1 MNLTDDLAS
10 FAPWSKDLNR
20 EQRER
25 VIADVSI
32 QTVDAAAL
40 VCSKGESVDEWVG
53 VVEGLLKLSSS
64 SAEGKTMTFT
74 GVPAGGWFGEGSL
87 LKHEPRR
94 YEAIAL
100 RDSRV
105 ARLPRATFQWL
116 LDSSIAFNRFLL
128 IQLNERLSQFIGKA
142 EYEQLLDQDAKLAR
156 CIGDLFNPILYPG
169 IGTRLDISQSELAL
183 LVGVSRQ
190 RLNQSLQALERAGLI
205 EIAYGG
211 IEVRD
216 LRGLRTYG
224 AT

>member
-1 MNLTDDLAS
+1 MTELAKDLQR
-10 FAPWSKDLNR
+10 FAPWSTNLNGA
-20 EQRER
+20 QRER
-25 VIADVSI
+25 VLSDLKIE
-32 QTVDAAAL
+32 TVDASAL
-40 VCSKGESVDEWVG
+40 VCGKGEPVDAWIG
-53 VVEGLLKLSSS
+53 VVEGLLKLTSSS
-64 SAEGKTMTFT
+64 SEGKTMTFT

-87 LKHEPRR
+87 MKNEPRR

-105 ARLPRATFQWL
+105 ARLPRATFHWL

-156 CIGDLFNPILYPG
+156 CIGDLFNPVLYPG

-190 RLNQSLQALERAGLI
+190 RLNQSLQVLEREGLI
-205 EIAYGG
+205 RIEYGG
-211 IEVRD
+211 IEVRN
-216 LRGLRTYG
+216 LGGLRAYG
-224 AT
+224 T